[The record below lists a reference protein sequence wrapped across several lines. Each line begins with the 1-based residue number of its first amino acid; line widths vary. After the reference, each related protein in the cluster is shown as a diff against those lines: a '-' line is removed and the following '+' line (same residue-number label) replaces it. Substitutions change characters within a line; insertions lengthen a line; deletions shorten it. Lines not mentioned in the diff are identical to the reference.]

1 MAYVALYRAYRPQK
15 FSEVAGQKHIVKT
28 LQNAIR
34 LKRVAH
40 AYLFCGP
47 RGTGKTSIAKIMAK
61 AINCATGMNEEPC
74 CTCDICKGIT
84 KGSIADVVEIDAASN
99 NGVDEIRD
107 IRDKVKYLP
116 SVTRYKVYII
126 DEVHMLSAGAF
137 NALLKT
143 LEEPP
148 SHVVFILATTEPQKI
163 PATIL
168 SRCQRFDF
176 LGITPSDVKANLER
190 VIKAENIKIT
200 NEALDIIS
208 ETCDG
213 GMRDA
218 LSLLDQSISYSSDDV
233 VDEMDVLGVS
243 GNLSY
248 NNMISLVNFL
258 NKGDKEKVLE
268 NITDIISSGKEITK
282 ITSDI
287 IGFLKDI
294 LLYKNHFGNKAIYK
308 NEEFIKL
315 ASSMDDFYIY
325 YYLDELNNIL
335 NNIKSTNQK
344 EAYFELGL
352 IKMADTKL
360 KSNLELEE
368 RVASLEARISLMSSL
383 SSSISES
390 EVKKEETYKPIEILD
405 KSMYNKDNLD
415 IKIDDSYISA
425 ADISNIL
432 NNGNKDKKQMVNHS
446 LKVVLEEESAN
457 KVVKLLSDI
466 NVVASST
473 NTALFVL
480 ESDGLANRLMKSNNY
495 LEFLSLLNK
504 NGAQIEAFLC
514 ISKDTWNTI
523 SKDFKSKYSKE
534 NPHPILNDIKILVKK
549 FKKEDNE
556 EDELEKLA
564 SQLFPNVEIKKEN

>member
-1 MAYVALYRAYRPQK
+1 MAYQALYRAYRPQK

-34 LKRVAH
+34 LNRVAH

-61 AINCATGMNEEPC
+61 AINCANGMSEEPC
-74 CTCDICKGIT
+74 CECDICKGIT
-84 KGSIADVVEIDAASN
+84 RGVIPDVVEIDAASN

-176 LGITPSDVKANLER
+176 LGITPSDVLSNLKR
-190 VIKAENIKIT
+190 VITAENINIT

-208 ETCDG
+208 EACEG

-218 LSLLDQSISYSSDDV
+218 LSLLDQSISYSSDDI
-233 VDEMDVLGVS
+233 VDEEDVLGVS
-243 GNLSY
+243 GNLSAKD
-248 NNMISLVNFL
+248 MIKLINSL

-268 NITDIISSGKEITK
+268 DITRIIASGKEISK

-294 LLYKNHFGNKAIYK
+294 LLFKNRFGNKAIYK

-315 ASSMDDFYIY
+315 AGEIDDFYIY
-325 YYLDELNNIL
+325 FYLDELNNIL

-344 EAYFELGL
+344 EAYLELGL
-352 IKMADTKL
+352 IKMADSKL
-360 KSNLELEE
+360 KTNLELEE
-368 RVASLEARISLMSSL
+368 RVTSLESQISLL
-383 SSSISES
+383 SSMPINKKTEEIKTQDIKDNI
-390 EVKKEETYKPIEILD
+390 EVID
-405 KSMYNKDNLD
+405 KSKYNKENLD
-415 IKIDDSYISA
+415 IKTDDSYISVE
-425 ADISNIL
+425 DISKIL
-432 NNGNKDKKQMVNHS
+432 NAGSKDKKQ
-446 LKVVLEEESAN
+446 KVIEALNNILEKESEN
-457 KVVKLLSDI
+457 KVVKLLNECS
-466 NVVASST
+466 VVASS
-473 NTALFVL
+473 NKQALFTL
-480 ESDGLANRLMKSNNY
+480 DSDGLANRLMKSSNY
-495 LEFLSLLNK
+495 LEILELINK
-504 NGAQIEAFLC
+504 YDGDIEGFLC
-514 ISKDTWNTI
+514 ISKDTWIKI
-523 SKDFKSKYSKE
+523 SSDFRNKYSKD
-534 NPHPILNDIKILVKK
+534 NPEPILNDIKILVKK

-556 EDELEKLA
+556 KDDMEKLA
-564 SQLFPNVEIKKEN
+564 EELFPNMKINKEI